1 MSDEQSVDA
10 VKRPKPG
17 RYLLYGSIAVFLVL
31 VVNIVAGKIAV
42 LNGATETVGL
52 GDVGEF
58 IALFI
63 AMVLFIAACLAR
75 ERQSE
80 IQSNSTS

>member
-1 MSDEQSVDA
+1 MSDQQFDDA
-10 VKRPKPG
+10 AKRPKPG
-17 RYLLYGSIAVFLVL
+17 RYPLYASVAVFLVL
-31 VVNIVAGKIAV
+31 VVNIVVGKIAV

-63 AMVLFIAACLAR
+63 AMVLFIAAC
-75 ERQSE
+75 
-80 IQSNSTS
+80 IPVISTIFLPS